1 MRIAGEMK
9 KLLPVLAATSLVLV
23 GCGTSVQKDASYKSA
38 LDLRDAYVA
47 SGAVKEPDCDEKITQ
62 DAKAKWGWQTVNC
75 GMNTVLLVADSQSA
89 LDEQVA
95 KDLKYGTAR
104 QAILVGPNWLVRGP
118 EFEVKDVQ
126 KSLGGQIKS

>member
-1 MRIAGEMK
+1 MK
-9 KLLPVLAATSLVLV
+9 KLLPALTAVSLLLV
-23 GCGTSVQKDASYKSA
+23 ACGGTTIQKDASYKSA

-47 SGAVKEPDCDEKITQ
+47 AGAVKEPDCDEKITQ
-62 DAKAKWGWQTVNC
+62 DAKAQWGWQTVNC

-126 KSLGGQIKS
+126 KSLGGEIKS